1 MELLGKIAKKIHHC
15 YKINNNNFIL
25 LAARSSLMNI
35 NLFESIR
42 IFIEI
47 IESGSLSRAAENLQI
62 HRPAVTKALQLLEQ
76 HSGTRLLQ
84 RTTRRSSLT
93 PDGDAFYRRS
103 KPLLAQADELLES
116 FGAGRAIHGQL
127 RVDMPIAFAA
137 LRVIPNLPDF
147 YRQHPEIDIILSSS
161 DRRRDMLRE
170 GLDCVLRVGELD
182 DGDYIARK
190 VGNIKITT
198 CASPA
203 WLAQHGTPET
213 LDDLHQHQAINWV
226 NNNSRQIH
234 PWTFTTPE
242 GIAEI
247 TLPGKLVV
255 DNSEAYIA
263 AGLAGLGLM
272 QGMTLFLQP
281 YLDRGLL
288 VEVLPEHRSPDRK
301 LSLLYPH
308 RHLSRKVRVFTEWL
322 ESLV

>member
-1 MELLGKIAKKIHHC
+1 MLGKIAKKIHHC
-15 YKINNNNFIL
+15 YKIHNNNFIL
-25 LAARSSLMNI
+25 LVAKTSFMQI

-47 IESGSLSRAAENLQI
+47 IESGSLTQAAENLQI

-84 RTTRRSSLT
+84 RTTRRISLT
-93 PDGDAFYRRS
+93 PDGEAFYRQS
-103 KPLLAQADELLES
+103 KPLLVQADELLES
-116 FGAGRAIHGQL
+116 FGSGRAIHGQL
-127 RVDMPIAFAA
+127 RVDMPISFAA

-170 GLDCVLRVGELD
+170 GLDCVLRVGALD
-182 DGDYIARK
+182 DGDYIARRI
-190 VGNIKITT
+190 GNIKITT

-203 WLAQHGTPET
+203 WLAKNGTPAT
-213 LDDLHQHQAINWV
+213 LDDLREHQAINWV
-226 NNNSRQIH
+226 NNNSRQIY

-242 GIAEI
+242 GTAEI
-247 TLPGKLVV
+247 KLPGKLVV

-272 QGMTLFLQP
+272 QGMNLFLQP
-281 YLDRGLL
+281 YIDRGLL
-288 VEVLPEHRSPDRK
+288 VEVLPDYRSPDRK

>member
-1 MELLGKIAKKIHHC
+1 
-15 YKINNNNFIL
+15 
-25 LAARSSLMNI
+25 MNI

-47 IESGSLSRAAENLQI
+47 VESGSLSRAAENLQI

-84 RTTRRSSLT
+84 RTTRRISLT

-203 WLAQHGTPET
+203 WLTEHGTPET

-272 QGMTLFLQP
+272 QGMNLFLQP
-281 YLDRGLL
+281 YIDRGLL

>member
-1 MELLGKIAKKIHHC
+1 VELLGKIAKKIHHC

-47 IESGSLSRAAENLQI
+47 VESGSLSRAAENLQI

-84 RTTRRSSLT
+84 RTTRRISLT

-234 PWTFTTPE
+234 PWTFTTPD

-272 QGMTLFLQP
+272 QGMNLFLQP
-281 YLDRGLL
+281 YIDGGLL